1 MDSMRSG
8 GREEVLVFRRARNMV
23 RFEKMPRFSWANRR
37 LECCEILAFWESLD
51 SYQSFMCGKHDEFFE
66 RSRQKGT
73 YHKIAVDI
81 VEVKQ
86 RNEFN
91 HMSITEVLQKR
102 KMLHVVYSDRIK
114 EKAWSF

>member
-1 MDSMRSG
+1 MLRSRKRHVYWRFG
-8 GREEVLVFRRARNMV
+8 KVLIRINLLCAGNMT
-23 RFEKMPRFSWANRR
+23 K
-37 LECCEILAFWESLD
+37 
-51 SYQSFMCGKHDEFFE
+51 FFE

-86 RNEFN
+86 PNEFN
-91 HMSITEVLQKR
+91 HMSITEVLQKS
-102 KMLHVVYSDRIK
+102 KMLYVVYSDRIK